1 MIQDTASRL
10 SSLHDVGEPLV
21 VCGSRHASKVS
32 KQLTAID
39 VSPTIIIEPSAKN
52 TAPAVASACLAAV
65 DRHPDA
71 VVVVLPSDH
80 VIGDVEAFS
89 AMVDQA
95 VTTAQAGYLT
105 TFGVVPTFP
114 ATGYGYIR
122 PGDALENTAN
132 TIDAFVEKPDADTA
146 ERYVQDGYLWNAGI
160 FVFRAAD
167 FLAELEV
174 QAPSMHAAVTASY
187 ETATRR
193 DETIHLAE
201 ESWNSIEAQSVDYAV
216 MEPTRRGA
224 VLPLSCGWSDVGSW
238 ATLYDLGT
246 KDDDG
251 NVAQGHVYLSDT
263 KNSYVRSDSKPVVV
277 VGVEGLIVVETDDV
291 VLVMNREAAEDIK
304 AVTEQLPDQLR

>member
-10 SSLHDVGEPLV
+10 ASLHDVGEPLV

-32 KQLTAID
+32 KQLTAIG

-65 DRHPDA
+65 AHDPEA

-80 VIGDVEAFS
+80 VIGDVAEFS
-89 AMVDQA
+89 TMVDQA
-95 VTTAQAGYLT
+95 VTTARTGYLT
-105 TFGVVPTFP
+105 TFGIVPTFP

-122 PGDALENTAN
+122 PGGVVGNTAR
-132 TIDAFVEKPDADTA
+132 TIDAFVEKPDAETA
-146 ERYVQDGYLWNAGI
+146 ERYVRDGYLWNAGI

-167 FLAELEV
+167 FLAELEDL
-174 QAPSMHAAVTASY
+174 APSMYTSVMTSYQAAARHG
-187 ETATRR
+187 EK
-193 DETIHLAE
+193 IHLAE
-201 ESWNSIEAQSVDYAV
+201 ESWDSIDPESVDYAV

-246 KDDDG
+246 KDGDG

-263 KNSYVRSDSKPVVV
+263 TNSYVRSESKPVVV
-277 VGVEGLIVVETDDV
+277 VGVDDLIVVETDDV
-291 VLVMNREAAEDIK
+291 VLVTRRGAAEDIK